1 MDAFP
6 SIILNSPVMEALLGL
21 VLGGTDTEE
30 GVFSDFETDTGL
42 EVDSIEYAEMFLDVD
57 TVLSI
62 GLGGEEQGEVDA
74 PEMGVV
80 LRGDFDVAGLVA
92 NMERAMEDAPGGS
105 YEVEN
110 YRGYDIYVDSS
121 GDPDNLAFAIPDP
134 GTFLFGTTG
143 SLRSMLDV
151 AAGVAPAA
159 SGEGAQVLEAL
170 GPRHFGLV
178 MRLPPEAMEMATAG
192 DDGDMSLIGSLAP
205 GALTAS
211 ITVMSLLVQDDTL
224 LIQSRQLFDEE
235 SAAAASKEFNE
246 GTMLMLGA
254 MSGSPELQQLVSGIE
269 VSREGRTVSYDMTLD
284 EPSIMAVIDFLL
296 LFMQMGEGTQN

>member
-6 SIILNSPVMEALLGL
+6 SIILNSPVMEVLLGL
-21 VLGGTDTEE
+21 VLGGTDTEA
-30 GVFSDFETDTGL
+30 GIFSDFETDTGL
-42 EVDSIEYAEMFLDVD
+42 DVDSIEYAEMFLDVD

-62 GLGGEEQGEVDA
+62 GLGGEEQSEVDA

-80 LRGDFDVAGLVA
+80 LRGNFDVAGIVA
-92 NMERAMEDAPGGS
+92 NMERAMEDAPGS
-105 YEVEN
+105 TYEVEN
-110 YRGYDIYVDSS
+110 YRGYHIYVDSS
-121 GDPDNLAFAIPDP
+121 GDPDSLAFAIPDP

-235 SAAAASKEFNE
+235 SAATASKEFNE

-269 VSREGRTVSYDMTLD
+269 VSREGRTVSYDVTLD